1 MSKMEKVKIKVVRA
15 VDGKMPSY
23 AHPGD
28 AGMDLFSVEEA
39 VLEPLGRKLVS
50 TGLRVEIP
58 VGYEAQIRPKSGMAV
73 KHGISIV
80 NTPGTIDSG
89 YRGEIKVIM
98 INLGGEPY
106 TVEKGSKIAQMVINP
121 IVTAEI
127 EEVDSLEESSRS
139 EGGFGSTGTH

>member
-1 MSKMEKVKIKVVRA
+1 MEKVKIKVVRA